1 MSDPQTKP
9 EIIERLREIQH
20 GLSATVQPIPSA
32 HFDHGTADAWAPA
45 NYLKHM
51 LLAIKPFA
59 KAITFPPDALRR
71 RFGTSD
77 RPSLTYAELVA
88 RYQARLDQ
96 GIRAEDFESVMPTTF
111 RIPDGTADLQSY
123 LLDLWNEAHDRMI
136 DGLGQWSEAD
146 LDAGAI
152 LHPALA
158 TITVREMLFFTLY
171 HNALHWNDIRLAV
184 AAQDAL

>member
-20 GLSATVQPIPSA
+20 GLSATVHPLSPA
-32 HFDHGTADAWAPA
+32 HFDRGTADAWSPA
-45 NYLKHM
+45 NYLKHL

-71 RFGTSD
+71 RFGTAD
-77 RPSLTYAELVA
+77 RPSLTYADLVA
-88 RYQARLDQ
+88 RYQARLSE
-96 GIRAEDFESVMPTTF
+96 GIRAEDYDSVMPTTF
-111 RIPDGTADLQSY
+111 RIPDDTPDVQSY

-136 DGLGQWSEAD
+136 GGLGQWSETD

-158 TITVREMLFFTLY
+158 TITMREMLFFTVY
-171 HNALHWNDIRLAV
+171 HNALHWNDIRLA
-184 AAQDAL
+184 AAGQDAL